1 MKDHSYKRHIAKTIT
16 WRIVGTIDTI
26 ILSWLLTG
34 NATLGLQIGAAEFF
48 SKMLLYYAHERMWF
62 RINLTKHG
70 KILESKKRHLA
81 KTISWRVI
89 GSISTML
96 LAWFISGNPFAG
108 IKIGSAEVVTKML
121 LYYFHERAWYKVSFG
136 IDKRRS
142 EKNKDDGNI
151 ATKKEIVANLL

>member
-1 MKDHSYKRHIAKTIT
+1 MVRYWKVR
-16 WRIVGTIDTI
+16 
-26 ILSWLLTG
+26 
-34 NATLGLQIGAAEFF
+34 NAIWQ
-48 SKMLLYYAHERMWF
+48 
-62 RINLTKHG
+62 
-70 KILESKKRHLA
+70 

-108 IKIGSAEVVTKML
+108 IKIGSAEVITKML

-151 ATKKEIVANLL
+151 ATKKQIVANLL

>member
-26 ILSWLLTG
+26 LLSWLLTG
-34 NATLGLQIGAAEFF
+34 NVSLGLQIGAAEFF
-48 SKMLLYYAHERMWF
+48 SKMALYYAHERMWF

-96 LAWFISGNPFAG
+96 LAWFISGNPLAG
-108 IKIGSAEVVTKML
+108 VKIGSAEVVTKML

-142 EKNKDDGNI
+142 EKAI
-151 ATKKEIVANLL
+151 AEEKIAAKRETLADLL